1 MNKDEVIQLKT
12 FIEIGYV
19 VIHATKHDMELLN
32 YLYSKNLLKF
42 PPKEKEIFNFEK
54 NLLTT

>member
-1 MNKDEVIQLKT
+1 MEKT
-12 FIEIGYV
+12 FIEIGYE
-19 VIHATKHDMELLN
+19 VIHATKHDIELLN
-32 YLYSKNLLKF
+32 YLYSKKLLKF